1 MWTTGFFCGN
11 LLAQIS
17 GDSKCLNFSVFLFSR
32 THFTYP
38 RWVEILVEM
47 NSRKFNALID
57 FMSNVIVVFLLCVS
71 LRTYAQQAEV
81 IKFGKLHSLLD
92 EKGEQVHII
101 NFWATWCAPCVKELP
116 LFEALNAKNDPRV
129 RVTLI
134 SLDFADEL
142 NKVNAFIKRRKI
154 KSPVLLLDEI
164 DYNSWI
170 DRVEKSWGGAIPATL
185 FLNQQTGQRKFV
197 DRELKQGELEKIIAS
212 LLNE

>member
-1 MWTTGFFCGN
+1 
-11 LLAQIS
+11 
-17 GDSKCLNFSVFLFSR
+17 
-32 THFTYP
+32 
-38 RWVEILVEM
+38 
-47 NSRKFNALID
+47 
-57 FMSNVIVVFLLCVS
+57 MSNVIVAFLLFVS
-71 LRTYAQQAEV
+71 LSTYAQQAEV
-81 IKFGKLHSLLD
+81 IKFGKLHSLLE

-116 LFEALNAKNDPRV
+116 LFEALYAKSDPRV

-142 NKVNAFIKRRKI
+142 NKVNAFINQRKI

-185 FLNQQTGQRKFV
+185 FINQQTGHRKFV
-197 DRELKQGELEKIIAS
+197 DRELKEGEPEKIIAS